1 MYECD
6 MIEMEDFGFNHY
18 LHHFDESEGD
28 TVMFNEDYNCIDAA
42 TDCIEEIVW
51 N

>member
-18 LHHFDESEGD
+18 LHHFDESECEL
-28 TVMFNEDYNCIDAA
+28 VFNEDYDCIKAA
-42 TDCIEEIVW
+42 ADCIEEIIW
-51 N
+51 S